1 MRIPLCLPS
10 VCCNTDASTFG
21 VDHVDHHPSMAQE
34 KRIPE
39 PYSPFGQ
46 LGNPRLSTKSSP
58 PFEGHVGVSG
68 WSLTSHPID
77 TIGRCE
83 QYPALD
89 RNHLQLQSAIS
100 DAFNTALCG
109 RDGKICQVPLSYCF
123 ISRAY
128 LPSKPPSILSKTRCR
143 DRTHPRRII
152 AFISIPFPS
161 PGCGVPR
168 RQTPHLPWCRST
180 LSCLADRVSC
190 TG

>member
-21 VDHVDHHPSMAQE
+21 VDHLDHHPSMAQE
-34 KRIPE
+34 KQIPE

-68 WSLTSHPID
+68 WPLTSHPID

-83 QYPALD
+83 QHPALD

-123 ISRAY
+123 ISRRIY
-128 LPSKPPSILSKTRCR
+128 LQNRRAFCLRHGVETE
-143 DRTHPRRII
+143 RTHDGSSLSS
-152 AFISIPFPS
+152 AFHFPVPDAGFLAAIPPTCH
-161 PGCGVPR
+161 GAEA
-168 RQTPHLPWCRST
+168 L
-180 LSCLADRVSC
+180 
-190 TG
+190 